1 MVLNMLKN
9 SVMHPFLFSLF
20 PILFIFQYNIHE
32 VPLQDTLWPLFL
44 SFIIA
49 LGLWVILRFF
59 IGGKKSGLI
68 VSLTIMLFVIYGN
81 LHTFILNSD
90 SQLTFLGGNMIMGTV
105 FLILLIV
112 GIIYFVKTKRILDN
126 ANSIANTIGLVMIG
140 ILVTSVAIY
149 YYENPVDYSTTY
161 FSDMPSTANNVPIKP
176 DIYLLIFDEYA
187 GNISLKNNFQYDN
200 TDFLKKLESAGF
212 YVPKISY
219 ANYPNT
225 GLSIPSTLNMN
236 YLDFLTEELGKDS
249 ADMRLPNEFRDN
261 SLVMK
266 VLKLYGYE
274 IISFYG
280 GLGAPG
286 NTNLVS
292 EKLCSYGTVN
302 TDLRKN
308 LVLTYLP
315 ITYFNTAL
323 LEVHQKEKLDC
334 MFSIL
339 PEIKGTDDAPV
350 FAIGHFRLPHEPFIY
365 DSAEN
370 EVTGKSGDDKE
381 AYLEQLIY
389 SNKKILELVD
399 KILENTTRDPVII
412 VISDHG
418 YRSVIDWENP
428 STEDY
433 IAGFNIL
440 AAYHIPNEI
449 DNLPETISLTNIFR
463 IIFNSYLDTE
473 FEILEDRQMWYTQQ
487 RPFDFTDVT
496 DELPR

>member
-1 MVLNMLKN
+1 MLKN
-9 SVMHPFLFSLF
+9 LVIHPFLFSLF
-20 PILFIFQYNIHE
+20 PILVIFQYNIHE
-32 VPLQDTLWPLFL
+32 IPLQDTFWPLFV

-49 LGLWVILRFF
+49 LGLWVLVRFF

-68 VSLTIMLFVIYGN
+68 ISLVIMLFVIYGN
-81 LHTFILNSD
+81 LHTFIINSD
-90 SQLTFLGGNMIMGTV
+90 TEFSFLAGNMIMGT
-105 FLILLIV
+105 FFFILLIV

-126 ANSIANTIGLVMIG
+126 ANSITNTIGLGMVG
-140 ILVTSVAIY
+140 ILVIFIVIY
-149 YYENPVDYSTTY
+149 YYENPVDYSTSY
-161 FSDMPSTANNVPIKP
+161 FSDIPSAANNIPIKP

-187 GNISLKNNFQYDN
+187 GNITLKNDFKYDN

-212 YVPKISY
+212 YIPKISY

-249 ADMRLPNEFRDN
+249 ADMRLPSEFRDN

-274 IISFYG
+274 ITSFYG

-292 EKLCSYGTVN
+292 EKLCNYGTIN

-323 LEVHQKEKLDC
+323 LEVQQKEKLGC
-334 MFSIL
+334 MFSTL
-339 PEIKGTDDAPV
+339 PEIKGTEDAPV
-350 FAIGHFRLPHEPFIY
+350 FVVGHFRLPHAPFIY

-370 EVTGKSGDDKE
+370 EVAGKSNDDKE

-389 SNKKILELVD
+389 SNKKILEIVD
-399 KILENTTRDPVII
+399 KILENTAKDPVII
-412 VISDHG
+412 VMSDHG
-418 YRSVIDWENP
+418 YRAEIDWENP
-428 STEDY
+428 SNEDY

-440 AAYHIPNEI
+440 AAYHIPNEM
-449 DNLPETISLTNIFR
+449 DNLPETISPTNIFR

-473 FEILEDRQMWYTQQ
+473 FEMLEDRQIWYTQQ

-496 DELPR
+496 DKLPR

>member
-1 MVLNMLKN
+1 MLKN
-9 SVMHPFLFSLF
+9 LVIHPFLFSLF
-20 PILFIFQYNIHE
+20 PVLVIFQYNIHE
-32 VPLQDTLWPLFL
+32 IPLQDTFWPLFV

-49 LGLWVILRFF
+49 LGLWVLVRFF

-68 VSLTIMLFVIYGN
+68 ISLVIMLFVIYGN
-81 LHTFILNSD
+81 LHTFIINSD
-90 SQLTFLGGNMIMGTV
+90 TEFSFLGGNTIMGT
-105 FLILLIV
+105 FFFILLIV

-126 ANSIANTIGLVMIG
+126 ANSITNTIGLGMVG
-140 ILVTSVAIY
+140 ILVIFIAVY
-149 YYENPVDYSTTY
+149 YYENPVDYSTSY
-161 FSDMPSTANNVPIKP
+161 FSDIPSAANNIPIKP

-274 IISFYG
+274 ITSFYG

-292 EKLCSYGTVN
+292 EKLCSHGTVN

-323 LEVHQKEKLDC
+323 LEVHQKEKLEC
-334 MFSIL
+334 MFSSL
-339 PEIKGTDDAPV
+339 PEIKGTEDAPV
-350 FAIGHFRLPHEPFIY
+350 FVVGHFRLPHAPFIY

-370 EVTGKSGDDKE
+370 EVAGKSNDDKE

-389 SNKKILELVD
+389 SNKKILEIVD
-399 KILENTTRDPVII
+399 KILENTAKDPVII
-412 VISDHG
+412 VMSDHG
-418 YRSVIDWENP
+418 YRAEIDWENP
-428 STEDY
+428 SNEDY

-440 AAYHIPNEI
+440 TAYHIPNEM

-473 FEILEDRQMWYTQQ
+473 FEMLEDRQIWYTQQ

-496 DELPR
+496 DKLPR

>member
-1 MVLNMLKN
+1 MLKN

-32 VPLQDTLWPLFL
+32 IPLQDIFWPLFL

-68 VSLTIMLFVIYGN
+68 VSLIIMLFVIYGN
-81 LHTFILNSD
+81 LHTFILNSS
-90 SQLTFLGGNMIMGTV
+90 SQFTFLGSNMIMGTG
-105 FLILLIV
+105 FFILLIV
-112 GIIYFVKTKRILDN
+112 GIIYFVKTKRVLDN
-126 ANSIANTIGLVMIG
+126 ANSITNTIGLGMVG
-140 ILVTSVAIY
+140 ILVISIAIY

-161 FSDMPSTANNVPIKP
+161 FSDIPSTANNVPIKP

-274 IISFYG
+274 ITSFYG
-280 GLGAPG
+280 GLGASG

-292 EKLCSYGTVN
+292 EKLCSYGTIN

-315 ITYFNTAL
+315 ISYFNTVL
-323 LEVHQKEKLDC
+323 LELHQKEKLEC

-339 PEIKGTDDAPV
+339 PEIKGSEETPV
-350 FAIGHFRLPHEPFIY
+350 FVLGQFRLPHEPFIY
-365 DSAEN
+365 DSEGN
-370 EVTGKSGDDKE
+370 LIKTEKSYTDKE

-389 SNKKILELVD
+389 SSKKILELVD

-412 VISDHG
+412 VMSDHG
-418 YRSVIDWENP
+418 YRTEIDWENP
-428 STEDY
+428 SNEHY
-433 IAGFNIL
+433 VAGFNNL
-440 AAYHIPNEI
+440 AAYHMPNQM
-449 DNLPETISLTNIFR
+449 DNLPETISSVNIFR
-463 IIFNSYLDTE
+463 IIFNSYLDTD
-473 FEILEDRQMWYTQQ
+473 FEMLEDRQIWYTPN
-487 RPFDFTDVT
+487 RPFDFTDST
-496 DELPR
+496 DKLPR

>member
-1 MVLNMLKN
+1 MLKN
-9 SVMHPFLFSLF
+9 LVIHPFLFSLF
-20 PILFIFQYNIHE
+20 PVLVIFQYNIHE
-32 VPLQDTLWPLFL
+32 IPLQDTFWPLFV

-49 LGLWVILRFF
+49 LGLWVLVRFF

-68 VSLTIMLFVIYGN
+68 ISLVIMLFVIYGN
-81 LHTFILNSD
+81 LHTFIINSD
-90 SQLTFLGGNMIMGTV
+90 TEFSFLGGNIIMGT
-105 FLILLIV
+105 FFFILLIV

-126 ANSIANTIGLVMIG
+126 ANSITNTIGLGMIG
-140 ILVTSVAIY
+140 ILVVYIAIY
-149 YYENPVDYSTTY
+149 DYENPVDYSTSY
-161 FSDMPSTANNVPIKP
+161 FSDIPSAANNIPIKP

-187 GNISLKNNFQYDN
+187 GNIALKNDFKYDN

-274 IISFYG
+274 ITSFYG

-323 LEVHQKEKLDC
+323 LEVHQKEKLEC
-334 MFSIL
+334 MFSSL
-339 PEIKGTDDAPV
+339 PEIKGTEDAPV
-350 FAIGHFRLPHEPFIY
+350 FVVGHFRLPHAPFIY

-370 EVTGKSGDDKE
+370 EVAGKSNDDKE

-389 SNKKILELVD
+389 SNKKILEIVD
-399 KILENTTRDPVII
+399 KILENTAKDPVII
-412 VISDHG
+412 VMSDHG
-418 YRSVIDWENP
+418 YRAEIDWENP
-428 STEDY
+428 SNEDY

-440 AAYHIPNEI
+440 TAYHIPNEM

-473 FEILEDRQMWYTQQ
+473 FEMLEDRQIWYTQQ

-496 DELPR
+496 DKLPR

>member
-1 MVLNMLKN
+1 MTEDITKIQKLINIRIEKLKKLREAGIN
-9 SVMHPFLFSLF
+9 PF
-20 PILFIFQYNIHE
+20 PH
-32 VPLQDTLWPLFL
+32 
-44 SFIIA
+44 
-49 LGLWVILRFF
+49 
-59 IGGKKSGLI
+59 
-68 VSLTIMLFVIYGN
+68 
-81 LHTFILNSD
+81 
-90 SQLTFLGGNMIMGTV
+90 
-105 FLILLIV
+105 
-112 GIIYFVKTKRILDN
+112 
-126 ANSIANTIGLVMIG
+126 
-140 ILVTSVAIY
+140 
-149 YYENPVDYSTTY
+149 
-161 FSDMPSTANNVPIKP
+161 
-176 DIYLLIFDEYA
+176 
-187 GNISLKNNFQYDN
+187 NFKYDN
-200 TDFLKKLESAGF
+200 TDFIKKLESTGF
-212 YVPKISY
+212 HVPKISY

-225 GLSIPSTLNMN
+225 GLSIPSTLNMH

-274 IISFYG
+274 ITSFYG
-280 GLGAPG
+280 GVGAPG

-323 LEVHQKEKLDC
+323 LEVQQKEKLEC
-334 MFSIL
+334 MFSTL
-339 PEIKGTDDAPV
+339 SEIKGTEDAPV
-350 FAIGHFRLPHEPFIY
+350 FAIAHFRLPHEPFIY
-365 DSAEN
+365 DSAGN
-370 EVTGKSGDDKE
+370 SVKTAQSDNQKE

-389 SNKKILELVD
+389 SNKKILELVNN
-399 KILENTTRDPVII
+399 ILENTTRDPVII

-418 YRSVIDWENP
+418 YRAEIDWENP
-428 STEDY
+428 SNEDY

-440 AAYHIPNEI
+440 TAYHIPNEM

-473 FEILEDRQMWYTQQ
+473 FEMLEDRQIWYTQQ

-496 DELPR
+496 DKLPR

>member
-1 MVLNMLKN
+1 
-9 SVMHPFLFSLF
+9 
-20 PILFIFQYNIHE
+20 
-32 VPLQDTLWPLFL
+32 
-44 SFIIA
+44 
-49 LGLWVILRFF
+49 
-59 IGGKKSGLI
+59 
-68 VSLTIMLFVIYGN
+68 
-81 LHTFILNSD
+81 
-90 SQLTFLGGNMIMGTV
+90 MIMGTV
-105 FLILLIV
+105 FSILLIV

-126 ANSIANTIGLVMIG
+126 ANSITNTIGLGMVG
-140 ILVTSVAIY
+140 ILVISIAVY

-161 FSDMPSTANNVPIKP
+161 FSDIPSTANNVPIKP

-225 GLSIPSTLNMN
+225 GLSVPSTLNMN

-274 IISFYG
+274 ITSFYG

-292 EKLCSYGTVN
+292 EKLCSHGTVN

-323 LEVHQKEKLDC
+323 LEVHQKEKLEC
-334 MFSIL
+334 MFSSL
-339 PEIKGTDDAPV
+339 PEIKGTEDAPV
-350 FAIGHFRLPHEPFIY
+350 FVVGHFRLPHAPFIY

-370 EVTGKSGDDKE
+370 EVAGKSNDDKE

-389 SNKKILELVD
+389 SNKKILEIVD
-399 KILENTTRDPVII
+399 KILENTAKDPVII
-412 VISDHG
+412 VMSDHG
-418 YRSVIDWENP
+418 YRAEIDWENP
-428 STEDY
+428 SNEDY

-440 AAYHIPNEI
+440 TAYHIPNEM

-473 FEILEDRQMWYTQQ
+473 FEMLEDRQIWYTQQ

-496 DELPR
+496 DKLPR

>member
-1 MVLNMLKN
+1 MLKN
-9 SVMHPFLFSLF
+9 SVVHPFLFSLF

-32 VPLQDTLWPLFL
+32 VPLQDIFWPLFF

-68 VSLTIMLFVIYGN
+68 VSLIIMLFVIYGN
-81 LHTFILNSD
+81 LHTFILNSG
-90 SQLTFLGGNMIMGTV
+90 SQFTFLGSNVIMGTV
-105 FLILLIV
+105 FSILLIV

-126 ANSIANTIGLVMIG
+126 ANSITNTIGLGMVG
-140 ILVTSVAIY
+140 ILVISIAVY

-161 FSDMPSTANNVPIKP
+161 FSDIPSTANNVPIKP

-225 GLSIPSTLNMN
+225 GLSVPSTLNMN

-274 IISFYG
+274 ITSFYG

-292 EKLCSYGTVN
+292 EKLCSHGTVN

-323 LEVHQKEKLDC
+323 LEVHQKEKLEC
-334 MFSIL
+334 MFSSL
-339 PEIKGTDDAPV
+339 PEIKGTEDAPV
-350 FAIGHFRLPHEPFIY
+350 FVVGHFRLPHAPFIY

-370 EVTGKSGDDKE
+370 EVAGKSNDDKE

-389 SNKKILELVD
+389 SNKKILEIVD
-399 KILENTTRDPVII
+399 KILENTAKDPVII
-412 VISDHG
+412 VMSDHG
-418 YRSVIDWENP
+418 YRAEIDWENP
-428 STEDY
+428 SNEDY

-440 AAYHIPNEI
+440 TAYHIPNEM

-473 FEILEDRQMWYTQQ
+473 FEMLEDRQMWYTPQ

>member
-1 MVLNMLKN
+1 MLKN
-9 SVMHPFLFSLF
+9 SVVHPFLFSLF

-32 VPLQDTLWPLFL
+32 VPLQDIFLPLFL

-68 VSLTIMLFVIYGN
+68 VSLIIMLFVIYGN
-81 LHTFILNSD
+81 LHTFILNSG
-90 SQLTFLGGNMIMGTV
+90 SQFTFLGSNMIMGTV
-105 FLILLIV
+105 FSILLIV

-126 ANSIANTIGLVMIG
+126 ANSITNTIGLGMVG
-140 ILVTSVAIY
+140 ILVISIAVY

-161 FSDMPSTANNVPIKP
+161 FSDIPSTANNVPIKP

-274 IISFYG
+274 ITSFYG

-323 LEVHQKEKLDC
+323 LEVHQKEKLEC
-334 MFSIL
+334 MFSSL
-339 PEIKGTDDAPV
+339 PEIKGTEDAPV
-350 FAIGHFRLPHEPFIY
+350 FVVGHFRLPHAPFIY

-370 EVTGKSGDDKE
+370 EVAGKSNDDKE

-389 SNKKILELVD
+389 SNKKILEIVD
-399 KILENTTRDPVII
+399 KILENTAKDPVII
-412 VISDHG
+412 VMSDHG
-418 YRSVIDWENP
+418 YRAEIDWENP
-428 STEDY
+428 SNEDY

-440 AAYHIPNEI
+440 TAYHIPNEM

-473 FEILEDRQMWYTQQ
+473 FEMLEDRQMWYTPQ

>member
-1 MVLNMLKN
+1 MLKN
-9 SVMHPFLFSLF
+9 LVIHPFLFSLF
-20 PILFIFQYNIHE
+20 PVLVIFQYNIHE
-32 VPLQDTLWPLFL
+32 VPLQDTFWPLFL

-49 LGLWVILRFF
+49 LGLWIILRFF
-59 IGGKKSGLI
+59 IGGKKSGLVTSLII
-68 VSLTIMLFVIYGN
+68 VLFVIYGN
-81 LHTFILNSD
+81 LHTFILNTDTEFS
-90 SQLTFLGGNMIMGTV
+90 FLGSNMIMGII
-105 FLILLIV
+105 FFILLIV

-126 ANSIANTIGLVMIG
+126 ANSITNTIGLGMVG
-140 ILVTSVAIY
+140 ILVISIAVY

-161 FSDMPSTANNVPIKP
+161 FSDIPSTANNVPIKP

-274 IISFYG
+274 ITSFYG

-323 LEVHQKEKLDC
+323 LEVHQKEKLEC
-334 MFSIL
+334 MFSSL
-339 PEIKGTDDAPV
+339 PEIKGTEDAPV
-350 FAIGHFRLPHEPFIY
+350 FVVGHFRLPHHPFIY

-370 EVTGKSGDDKE
+370 EVTGKSNDDKE

-389 SNKKILELVD
+389 SNKKILEIVD
-399 KILENTTRDPVII
+399 KILENTAKDPVII
-412 VISDHG
+412 VMSDHG
-418 YRSVIDWENP
+418 YRAEIDWENP
-428 STEDY
+428 SNEDY
-433 IAGFNIL
+433 IAGLNIL
-440 AAYHIPNEI
+440 TAYHIPNEM

-473 FEILEDRQMWYTQQ
+473 FEMLEDRQMWYTPQ

>member
-1 MVLNMLKN
+1 MLKN
-9 SVMHPFLFSLF
+9 SVVHPFLFSLF

-32 VPLQDTLWPLFL
+32 VPLQDIFWPLFL

-68 VSLTIMLFVIYGN
+68 VSLIIMLFVIYGN
-81 LHTFILNSD
+81 LHTFILNSGF
-90 SQLTFLGGNMIMGTV
+90 QFTFLGSNMIMGTV
-105 FLILLIV
+105 FSILLIV

-126 ANSIANTIGLVMIG
+126 ANSITNTIGLGMVG
-140 ILVTSVAIY
+140 ILVISIAVY

-161 FSDMPSTANNVPIKP
+161 FSDIPSTANNVPIKP

-187 GNISLKNNFQYDN
+187 GNISLKNDFKYDN
-200 TDFLKKLESAGF
+200 TDFLKKLESTGF
-212 YVPKISY
+212 HVPKISY

-225 GLSIPSTLNMN
+225 GLSIPSTLNMH

-266 VLKLYGYE
+266 VLKLHGYK
-274 IISFYG
+274 ITSFYG
-280 GLGAPG
+280 GLGASG

-292 EKLCSYGTVN
+292 EKLCSYGTIN

-315 ITYFNTAL
+315 ISYFNTVL
-323 LEVHQKEKLDC
+323 LELHQKEKLEC

-339 PEIKGTDDAPV
+339 PEIKGSEETPV
-350 FAIGHFRLPHEPFIY
+350 FVLGQFRLPHAPFIY
-365 DSAEN
+365 DSEGN
-370 EVTGKSGDDKE
+370 LIKTEKHFTDKE

-389 SNKKILELVD
+389 SSKKILELVD

-412 VISDHG
+412 VMSDHG
-418 YRSVIDWENP
+418 YRTEIDWENP
-428 STEDY
+428 SNEHY
-433 IAGFNIL
+433 VAGFNNL
-440 AAYHIPNEI
+440 AAYHMPNQM
-449 DNLPETISLTNIFR
+449 DNLPETISSVNIFR
-463 IIFNSYLDTE
+463 IIFNSYLDTD
-473 FEILEDRQMWYTQQ
+473 FEMLEDRQIWYTPN
-487 RPFDFTDVT
+487 RPFDFTDST
-496 DELPR
+496 DKLPR

>member
-1 MVLNMLKN
+1 MLKN

-32 VPLQDTLWPLFL
+32 IPLQDTFWPLFL

-68 VSLTIMLFVIYGN
+68 VSLIIILFVIYGN
-81 LHTFILNSD
+81 LHTFILNSG
-90 SQLTFLGGNMIMGTV
+90 SQFTFLGGNMIMGTI
-105 FLILLIV
+105 FFILLIV

-126 ANSIANTIGLVMIG
+126 ANSITNTIGLGMVG
-140 ILVTSVAIY
+140 ILVISISIY
-149 YYENPVDYSTTY
+149 YYENPIDYSTTY
-161 FSDMPSTANNVPIKP
+161 FSDIPSTANNVPIKP

-187 GNISLKNNFQYDN
+187 GNISLKNDFKYDN
-200 TDFLKKLESAGF
+200 TDFIKKLESTGF
-212 YVPKISY
+212 HVPKISY

-225 GLSIPSTLNMN
+225 GLSIPSTLNMH

-274 IISFYG
+274 ITSFYG

-323 LEVHQKEKLDC
+323 LEVQQKEKLEC
-334 MFSIL
+334 MFSTL
-339 PEIKGTDDAPV
+339 SEIKGTEDAPV
-350 FAIGHFRLPHEPFIY
+350 FAIAHFRLPHEPFIY
-365 DSAEN
+365 DSAGN
-370 EVTGKSGDDKE
+370 SVKTAQSDNQKE

-389 SNKKILELVD
+389 SNKKILELVNN
-399 KILENTTRDPVII
+399 ILENTTRDPVII

-418 YRSVIDWENP
+418 YRAEIDWENP
-428 STEDY
+428 SNEDY
-433 IAGFNIL
+433 VSGFNIL
-440 AAYHIPNEI
+440 AAYHIPNEM
-449 DNLPETISLTNIFR
+449 DNLPETISPTNIFR

-473 FEILEDRQMWYTQQ
+473 FEMLEDRQIWYTQQ

-496 DELPR
+496 DKLPR

>member
-1 MVLNMLKN
+1 MLKN
-9 SVMHPFLFSLF
+9 LVIHPFLFSLF
-20 PILFIFQYNIHE
+20 PVLVIFQYNIHE
-32 VPLQDTLWPLFL
+32 VPLQDIFWPLFL

-49 LGLWVILRFF
+49 LGLWIILRFF
-59 IGGKKSGLI
+59 IGGKKSGL
-68 VSLTIMLFVIYGN
+68 VTSLIIILFVIYGN
-81 LHTFILNSD
+81 LHTFILNTDTEFS
-90 SQLTFLGGNMIMGTV
+90 FLGSNMIMGII
-105 FLILLIV
+105 FFILLIV

-126 ANSIANTIGLVMIG
+126 ANLITNTIGLAMIG
-140 ILVTSVAIY
+140 ILVMYVGIY
-149 YYENPVDYSTTY
+149 YYENPIDYSKSY
-161 FSDMPSTANNVPIKP
+161 FSDILYAANDIPIKP

-187 GNISLKNNFQYDN
+187 GNIALKNDFKYDN

-274 IISFYG
+274 ITSFYG

-292 EKLCSYGTVN
+292 EKLCSHGTVN

-323 LEVHQKEKLDC
+323 LEVHQKEKLEC
-334 MFSIL
+334 MFSSL
-339 PEIKGTDDAPV
+339 PEIKGTEDAPV
-350 FAIGHFRLPHEPFIY
+350 FVIAHFRLPHAPFIY

-370 EVTGKSGDDKE
+370 EVAGKSDDDKE

-389 SNKKILELVD
+389 SNKKILEIVD
-399 KILENTTRDPVII
+399 KILENTAKDPVII
-412 VISDHG
+412 VMSDHG
-418 YRSVIDWENP
+418 YRAEIDWENP
-428 STEDY
+428 SNEDY

-440 AAYHIPNEI
+440 AAYHIPNEM

-473 FEILEDRQMWYTQQ
+473 FEMLEDRQIWYTQQ

-496 DELPR
+496 DKLPR

>member
-1 MVLNMLKN
+1 MLKN

-32 VPLQDTLWPLFL
+32 IPLQDIFWPLFL

-68 VSLTIMLFVIYGN
+68 VSLIIMLFVIYGN
-81 LHTFILNSD
+81 LHTFILNSS
-90 SQLTFLGGNMIMGTV
+90 SQFTFLGGNMIIGTV
-105 FLILLIV
+105 FFILLII

-126 ANSIANTIGLVMIG
+126 ANSITNTIGLVIVG
-140 ILVTSVAIY
+140 ILVISIAVY

-161 FSDMPSTANNVPIKP
+161 FSDIPSTANNVPIKP

-187 GNISLKNNFQYDN
+187 GNIALKNDLKYDN

-225 GLSIPSTLNMN
+225 GLSIPSTLNMH

-274 IISFYG
+274 ITSFYG

-292 EKLCSYGTVN
+292 EKLCSHGTVN

-323 LEVHQKEKLDC
+323 LEMHQKEKLEC
-334 MFSIL
+334 MFSSL
-339 PEIKGTDDAPV
+339 PEIKGTEDAPV
-350 FAIGHFRLPHEPFIY
+350 FVLGHFRLPHAPFIY

-370 EVTGKSGDDKE
+370 EVAGKSDDDKE

-389 SNKKILELVD
+389 SNKKILEIVD
-399 KILENTTRDPVII
+399 KILENTAKDPVII
-412 VISDHG
+412 VMSDHG
-418 YRSVIDWENP
+418 YRAEIDWENP
-428 STEDY
+428 SNENY
-433 IAGFNIL
+433 VAGFNNL
-440 AAYHIPNEI
+440 AAYYMPNQL
-449 DNLPETISLTNIFR
+449 DNPAETFSTVNTFR
-463 IIFNSYLDTE
+463 IIFNSYLGTE
-473 FEILEDRQMWYTQQ
+473 FEMLEDRQIWYTPD
-487 RPFDFTDVT
+487 RPFDFIDVT
-496 DELPR
+496 DKLPT

>member
-1 MVLNMLKN
+1 
-9 SVMHPFLFSLF
+9 
-20 PILFIFQYNIHE
+20 
-32 VPLQDTLWPLFL
+32 
-44 SFIIA
+44 
-49 LGLWVILRFF
+49 
-59 IGGKKSGLI
+59 
-68 VSLTIMLFVIYGN
+68 
-81 LHTFILNSD
+81 
-90 SQLTFLGGNMIMGTV
+90 MIMGTV
-105 FLILLIV
+105 FSILLIV

-126 ANSIANTIGLVMIG
+126 ANSITNTIGLGMVG
-140 ILVTSVAIY
+140 ILVISIAVY

-161 FSDMPSTANNVPIKP
+161 FSDIPSTANNVPIKP

-225 GLSIPSTLNMN
+225 GLSIPSILNMN

-274 IISFYG
+274 ITSFYG

-292 EKLCSYGTVN
+292 EKLCSHGTVN

-323 LEVHQKEKLDC
+323 LEVHQKEKLEC
-334 MFSIL
+334 MFSSL
-339 PEIKGTDDAPV
+339 PEIKGTEDAPV
-350 FAIGHFRLPHEPFIY
+350 FVVGHFRLPHAPFIY

-370 EVTGKSGDDKE
+370 EVAGKSNDDKE

-389 SNKKILELVD
+389 SNKKILEIVD
-399 KILENTTRDPVII
+399 KILENTAKDPVII
-412 VISDHG
+412 VMSDHG
-418 YRSVIDWENP
+418 YRAEIDWENP
-428 STEDY
+428 SNEDY

-440 AAYHIPNEI
+440 TAYHIPNEM

-473 FEILEDRQMWYTQQ
+473 FEMLEDRQIWYTQQ

-496 DELPR
+496 DKLPR

>member
-1 MVLNMLKN
+1 MLKN
-9 SVMHPFLFSLF
+9 LVIHPFLFSLF
-20 PILFIFQYNIHE
+20 PVLVIFQYNIHE
-32 VPLQDTLWPLFL
+32 IPLQDTFWPLFV

-49 LGLWVILRFF
+49 LGLWVLVRFF

-68 VSLTIMLFVIYGN
+68 ISLVIMLFVIYGN
-81 LHTFILNSD
+81 LHTFIINSD
-90 SQLTFLGGNMIMGTV
+90 TEFSFLAGNMIMGT
-105 FLILLIV
+105 FFFILLIV

-126 ANSIANTIGLVMIG
+126 ANSITNTIGLGMVG
-140 ILVTSVAIY
+140 ILVISIAVY

-161 FSDMPSTANNVPIKP
+161 FSDIPSTANNVPIKP

-274 IISFYG
+274 ITSFYG

-292 EKLCSYGTVN
+292 EKLCSHGTVN

-323 LEVHQKEKLDC
+323 LEVHQKEKLEC
-334 MFSIL
+334 MFSSL
-339 PEIKGTDDAPV
+339 PEIKGTEDAPV
-350 FAIGHFRLPHEPFIY
+350 FVVGHFRLPHAPFIY

-370 EVTGKSGDDKE
+370 EVAGKSNDDKE

-389 SNKKILELVD
+389 SNKKILEIVD
-399 KILENTTRDPVII
+399 KILENTAKDPVII
-412 VISDHG
+412 VMSDHG
-418 YRSVIDWENP
+418 YRAEIDWENP
-428 STEDY
+428 SNEDY

-440 AAYHIPNEI
+440 TAYHIPNEM

-473 FEILEDRQMWYTQQ
+473 FEMLEDRQIWYTQQ

-496 DELPR
+496 DKLPR

>member
-1 MVLNMLKN
+1 MLKN

-90 SQLTFLGGNMIMGTV
+90 SQLTFLGSNMIMGTV
-105 FLILLIV
+105 FFILLIV

>member
-1 MVLNMLKN
+1 MLKN
-9 SVMHPFLFSLF
+9 LVIHPFLFSLF
-20 PILFIFQYNIHE
+20 PVLVIFQYNIHE
-32 VPLQDTLWPLFL
+32 IPLQDIFWPLFL

-68 VSLTIMLFVIYGN
+68 VSLIIMLFVIYGN
-81 LHTFILNSD
+81 LHTFILNSGF
-90 SQLTFLGGNMIMGTV
+90 QFTFLGGNMIMGTV
-105 FLILLIV
+105 FSILLIV

-126 ANSIANTIGLVMIG
+126 ANSITNTIGLGMVG
-140 ILVTSVAIY
+140 ILVISIAVY

-161 FSDMPSTANNVPIKP
+161 FSDIPSTANNVPIKP

-249 ADMRLPNEFRDN
+249 ADMRLPSEFRDN

-274 IISFYG
+274 ITSFYG

-292 EKLCSYGTVN
+292 EKLCSHGTVN

-323 LEVHQKEKLDC
+323 LEVQQKEKLGC
-334 MFSIL
+334 MFSTL
-339 PEIKGTDDAPV
+339 PEIKGTEDAPV
-350 FAIGHFRLPHEPFIY
+350 FVLGHFRLPHAPFIY

-370 EVTGKSGDDKE
+370 EVAGKSDDDKE

-412 VISDHG
+412 VMSDHG
-418 YRSVIDWENP
+418 YRNEIDWKNP
-428 STEDY
+428 SNEDY
-433 IAGFNIL
+433 VAGFNNL
-440 AAYHIPNEI
+440 AAYHMPNQM
-449 DNLPETISLTNIFR
+449 DNLPETISSVNIFR
-463 IIFNSYLDTE
+463 IIFNSYLDTD
-473 FEILEDRQMWYTQQ
+473 FEMLEDRQIWHTPN
-487 RPFDFTDVT
+487 RPFDFTDST
-496 DELPR
+496 DKLPR

>member
-1 MVLNMLKN
+1 MLKN
-9 SVMHPFLFSLF
+9 LVIHPFLFSLF
-20 PILFIFQYNIHE
+20 PVLVIFQYNIHE
-32 VPLQDTLWPLFL
+32 IPLQDTFWPLFV

-49 LGLWVILRFF
+49 LGLWVLVRFF
-59 IGGKKSGLI
+59 IGSKKSGLI
-68 VSLTIMLFVIYGN
+68 VSLIIMLFVIYGN

-90 SQLTFLGGNMIMGTV
+90 TEFSFLGGNTIMGT
-105 FLILLIV
+105 FFFILLIV

-126 ANSIANTIGLVMIG
+126 ANSITNTIGLGMVG
-140 ILVTSVAIY
+140 ILVISIAVY

-161 FSDMPSTANNVPIKP
+161 FSDIPSTANNVPIKP

-225 GLSIPSTLNMN
+225 GLSVPSTLNMN

-274 IISFYG
+274 ITSFYG

-292 EKLCSYGTVN
+292 EKLCSHGTVN

-323 LEVHQKEKLDC
+323 LEVHQKEKLEC
-334 MFSIL
+334 MFSSL
-339 PEIKGTDDAPV
+339 PEIKGTEDAPV
-350 FAIGHFRLPHEPFIY
+350 FVVGHFRLPHAPFIY

-370 EVTGKSGDDKE
+370 EVAGKSNDDKE

-389 SNKKILELVD
+389 SNKKILEIVD
-399 KILENTTRDPVII
+399 KILENTAKDPVII
-412 VISDHG
+412 VMSDHG
-418 YRSVIDWENP
+418 YRAEIDWENP
-428 STEDY
+428 SNEDY

-440 AAYHIPNEI
+440 TAYHIPNEM

-473 FEILEDRQMWYTQQ
+473 FEMLEDRQIWYTQQ

-496 DELPR
+496 DKLPR

>member
-1 MVLNMLKN
+1 MLKN
-9 SVMHPFLFSLF
+9 LVIHPFLFSLF
-20 PILFIFQYNIHE
+20 PVLVIFQYNIHE
-32 VPLQDTLWPLFL
+32 IPLQDTFWPLFV

-49 LGLWVILRFF
+49 LGLWVLVRFF

-68 VSLTIMLFVIYGN
+68 ISLVIMLFVIYGN
-81 LHTFILNSD
+81 LHTSIINSD
-90 SQLTFLGGNMIMGTV
+90 TEFSFLGGNTIMGT
-105 FLILLIV
+105 FFFILLIV

-126 ANSIANTIGLVMIG
+126 ANSITNTIGLGMVG
-140 ILVTSVAIY
+140 ILVISIAVY

-161 FSDMPSTANNVPIKP
+161 FSDIPSTANNVPIKP

-274 IISFYG
+274 ITSFYG

-292 EKLCSYGTVN
+292 EKLCSHGTVN

-323 LEVHQKEKLDC
+323 LEVHQKEKLEC
-334 MFSIL
+334 MFSSL
-339 PEIKGTDDAPV
+339 PEIKGTEDAPV
-350 FAIGHFRLPHEPFIY
+350 FVVGHFRLPHAPFIY

-370 EVTGKSGDDKE
+370 EVAGKSNDDKE

-389 SNKKILELVD
+389 SNKKILEIVD
-399 KILENTTRDPVII
+399 KILENTAKDPVII
-412 VISDHG
+412 VMSDHG
-418 YRSVIDWENP
+418 YRAEIDWENP
-428 STEDY
+428 SNEDY

-440 AAYHIPNEI
+440 TAYHIPNEM

-473 FEILEDRQMWYTQQ
+473 FEMLEDRQIWYTQQ